1 MNAAQN
7 KNATPTK
14 IYCNICKK
22 AFSSKNAFV
31 QHEKSKKHLK
41 EVKDAEA
48 RKAKEEETK
57 SSPKEENTD
66 ANEVVKEEIPE
77 NPVSSDDEEES
88 KEFSPEEY
96 EFNANRCL
104 FCGFIS
110 DSVDLY
116 IYVYYCYDNRNL
128 SHMRKQHSFIIPDED
143 SLIDLEGLLD
153 YLAQKVFII
162 HFFQLFRFRLVVF
175 V

>member
-31 QHEKSKKHLK
+31 QHEKRKKHLK

-48 RKAKEEETK
+48 RKAQEEEAK
-57 SSPKEENTD
+57 NSPTAENTD
-66 ANEVVKEEIPE
+66 ANEVIKQE

-88 KEFSPEEY
+88 KEFSPEDY
-96 EFNANRCL
+96 ECNSSRCL

-110 DSVDLY
+110 DSVDL
-116 IYVYYCYDNRNL
+116 
-128 SHMRKQHSFIIPDED
+128 
-143 SLIDLEGLLD
+143 
-153 YLAQKVFII
+153 
-162 HFFQLFRFRLVVF
+162 
-175 V
+175 

>member
-48 RKAKEEETK
+48 RKAKEEETSNIK
-57 SSPKEENTD
+57 RWYFLYRIKVHTTSGWS
-66 ANEVVKEEIPE
+66 
-77 NPVSSDDEEES
+77 
-88 KEFSPEEY
+88 
-96 EFNANRCL
+96 NRR
-104 FCGFIS
+104 S
-110 DSVDLY
+110 
-116 IYVYYCYDNRNL
+116 
-128 SHMRKQHSFIIPDED
+128 
-143 SLIDLEGLLD
+143 
-153 YLAQKVFII
+153 
-162 HFFQLFRFRLVVF
+162 
-175 V
+175 

>member
-48 RKAKEEETK
+48 RKANRIAWWAVGITALVGICKIILGIYQI
-57 SSPKEENTD
+57 
-66 ANEVVKEEIPE
+66 VKL
-77 NPVSSDDEEES
+77 NP
-88 KEFSPEEY
+88 
-96 EFNANRCL
+96 
-104 FCGFIS
+104 
-110 DSVDLY
+110 
-116 IYVYYCYDNRNL
+116 
-128 SHMRKQHSFIIPDED
+128 
-143 SLIDLEGLLD
+143 
-153 YLAQKVFII
+153 
-162 HFFQLFRFRLVVF
+162 
-175 V
+175 

>member
-7 KNATPTK
+7 KNTTPTK

-48 RKAKEEETK
+48 RKAQEEENK
-57 SSPKEENTD
+57 NSPKEENTD
-66 ANEVVKEEIPE
+66 ANEVVKEENPENPE

-88 KEFSPEEY
+88 KEFSPEDY
-96 EFNANRCL
+96 EFNSSRCL

-110 DSVDLY
+110 DSVDL
-116 IYVYYCYDNRNL
+116 
-128 SHMRKQHSFIIPDED
+128 
-143 SLIDLEGLLD
+143 
-153 YLAQKVFII
+153 
-162 HFFQLFRFRLVVF
+162 
-175 V
+175 

>member
-7 KNATPTK
+7 KNVTPTK

-48 RKAKEEETK
+48 RKAQEEETK
-57 SSPKEENTD
+57 NSPKEENTD
-66 ANEVVKEEIPE
+66 ANEVVKEENPENPE

-88 KEFSPEEY
+88 KEFSPEDY
-96 EFNANRCL
+96 EFNSSRCL

-110 DSVDLY
+110 DSVDL
-116 IYVYYCYDNRNL
+116 
-128 SHMRKQHSFIIPDED
+128 
-143 SLIDLEGLLD
+143 
-153 YLAQKVFII
+153 
-162 HFFQLFRFRLVVF
+162 
-175 V
+175 